1 MTIQENKI
9 HSVSSISIRISKHST
24 FSFVLH
30 YCWAEVGCQ
39 AVSQLTHRFEFFSF
53 IFQCKPQLAIHWL
66 KRNMKYIF
74 KRNKSFVNEQ
84 KFAIFILIN
93 GFWTQTSILHFL
105 YSFDLVSFR
114 FRFGSFSF
122 SLLWWTFFFFTFFF
136 SFTIRRLFFFVVA
149 SEVQPILF
157 AF

>member
-1 MTIQENKI
+1 MYL
-9 HSVSSISIRISKHST
+9 T
-24 FSFVLH
+24 FSFVNKHKNFKAFDIFFCVPLLLR
-30 YCWAEVGCQ
+30 WGRMPG
-39 AVSQLTHRFEFFSF
+39 SQPTDASIWIFSF

-136 SFTIRRLFFFVVA
+136 HSP
-149 SEVQPILF
+149 SEDCSSLLWHLKFNRYCSPFCAKSI
-157 AF
+157 

>member
-1 MTIQENKI
+1 MPGSQPTDA
-9 HSVSSISIRISKHST
+9 SIWI
-24 FSFVLH
+24 
-30 YCWAEVGCQ
+30 
-39 AVSQLTHRFEFFSF
+39 FSF

-136 SFTIRRLFFFVVA
+136 FIHHPKTVLLCCGIWSSTDIVRLFVPRAFKKTVRFRFCEFLFIFFYKMKA
-149 SEVQPILF
+149 IN
-157 AF
+157 

>member
-1 MTIQENKI
+1 MPGSQPTDA
-9 HSVSSISIRISKHST
+9 SIWI
-24 FSFVLH
+24 
-30 YCWAEVGCQ
+30 
-39 AVSQLTHRFEFFSF
+39 FSF

-122 SLLWWTFFFFTFFF
+122 SLLWWSFFFLLIFFSSHFFF

-157 AF
+157 ALLCQEHLKKTVRFRFCEFLLIFFIKWKR